1 MYKKNQK
8 IALLVF
14 PIKSTQANLALKKQ
28 RRWFHSFFL
37 FSFRVRCWKEYLS
50 IEMPVNSIASVDC
63 ELHTISIEMINFILQ
78 YKTVRNQFSIW
89 MHGISGF

>member
-28 RRWFHSFFL
+28 RRWFHSFFFVFL
-37 FSFRVRCWKEYLS
+37 SGALLERISFHRDAGKFNCVRRLR
-50 IEMPVNSIASVDC
+50 I
-63 ELHTISIEMINFILQ
+63 TISIEMINFILQ